1 MVVSYGF
8 IDFMGLNSVFLGR
21 FLPHFF
27 GDIMEM
33 FIHNGGLC
41 LILMGQLY
49 SVLVVFLAKKMILK
63 LL

>member
-1 MVVSYGF
+1 
-8 IDFMGLNSVFLGR
+8 MGLNSVFFGR